1 MSAGDDAWR
10 AANRAR
16 WDERVPLHLASDF
29 YDLDGFR
36 AGGPAVQPFEVDEL
50 GPLDGR
56 MAHLQCHFGL
66 DTLDLVRM
74 HPQLHATGLD
84 FSAPAVEA
92 AGALAAEL
100 GLAERA
106 RFVTADVYD
115 AARALEPETFDV
127 VYTGK
132 GALIWLPDVVR
143 WAEVAAS
150 LLRPGGF
157 LYLVEFHPSA
167 NLLADEGPSLA
178 VDYFRHE
185 PFVGEWAGTYAE
197 PEAATKHNL
206 AYEWLHPIS
215 SVLGA
220 LLGAG
225 LRLQFFHEWDYT
237 LSEQYPWLV
246 RDDDGRRYRF
256 PGPGTLPLM
265 YSLKAC
271 RD

>member
-1 MSAGDDAWR
+1 MGETWR
-10 AANRAR
+10 DANRAR
-16 WDERVPLHLASDF
+16 WDERVPLHVASAF
-29 YDLDGFR
+29 YDVDGFR
-36 AGGPAVQPFEVDEL
+36 AGRPAVEPFEIDEL

-56 MAHLQCHFGL
+56 LAHLQCHFGM

-74 HPQLHATGLD
+74 HPGLHATGLD

-92 AGALAAEL
+92 AEKLADEI
-100 GLAERA
+100 GLAHRS

-115 AARALEPETFDV
+115 AAAVLEPGSFDV

-132 GALIWLPDVVR
+132 GALIWLPDVAR

-157 LYLVEFHPSA
+157 LYLVEFHPVA
-167 NLLADEGPSLA
+167 NTLADEGPSLV

-185 PFVGEWAGTYAE
+185 PFVGEWPGSYVD
-197 PEAATKHNL
+197 PAAPTAHNL
-206 AYEWLHPIS
+206 GYEWLHPIS
-215 SVLGA
+215 AVLGA
-220 LLGAG
+220 VLGAG

-246 RDDDGRRYRF
+246 ADRRGRWRF
-256 PGPGTLPLM
+256 PGPGALPLM
-265 YSLKAC
+265 YSLKAW
-271 RD
+271 REA